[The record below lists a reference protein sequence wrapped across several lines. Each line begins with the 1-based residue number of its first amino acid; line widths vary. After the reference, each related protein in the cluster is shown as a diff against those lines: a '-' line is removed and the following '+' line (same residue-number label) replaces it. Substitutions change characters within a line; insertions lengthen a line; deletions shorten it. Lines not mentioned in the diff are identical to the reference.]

1 MTKEIESK
9 HLVKLIYA
17 VDPTSDLYEHLLN
30 QTFERKEDIS
40 ELSRTEDNQLLQE
53 WCTDK
58 ANINDDPEI
67 LYQNFMFTILRKR
80 YKLDNK
86 SENYL

>member
-1 MTKEIESK
+1 MTNQIESK
-9 HLVKLIYA
+9 HLVKLLYA

-30 QTFERKEDIS
+30 LTVVRKEDIS
-40 ELSRTEDNQLLQE
+40 ELSKTEDGQLLQE

-58 ANINDDPEI
+58 TNINDDSEI
-67 LYQNFMFTILRKR
+67 LYQNYMFTILRKR
-80 YKLDNK
+80 YELDNK